1 MAMGGAAFSYTSSLA
16 THSIAGTFG
25 AAGGRFLG
33 RRSRCTRNAL
43 CAGLR
48 RAAILGHH
56 RVAARQRS
64 YREGICFRRDAG
76 PQRRDRGARRAIGLE
91 RRRRHFLRLGQL
103 SSWLTLQTGSR
114 NVSSK
119 NSASATR
126 SPRPTSKNGPSARR
140 SGAARRDRDDAQTAS
155 VRGRSGEARHGP
167 LGAFRGGG
175 RR

>member
-56 RVAARQRS
+56 RVSARQRS

-126 SPRPTSKNGPSARR
+126 SPRPTSRIDRR
-140 SGAARRDRDDAQTAS
+140 LADPAPLDAIETMRRQHPFEADR
-155 VRGRSGEARHGP
+155 EARHGP